1 MNTIVDI
8 TITKPAG
15 VITLKDILDA
25 EQALIDQNLVN
36 AELERLIANYET
48 YGDFEPVKPELS
60 PDAVIPVDLLKAS

>member
-1 MNTIVDI
+1 MSI
-8 TITKPAG
+8 TITEPAG

-48 YGDFEPVKPELS
+48 YGDFEPSKPDFG
-60 PDAVIPVDLLKAS
+60 PNVTIPLDLLRKVA